1 MRGARLS
8 DPFVTLSSA
17 TFLDGLGVNTH
28 IPYTD
33 GEYASVSLI
42 ISDLEYLGIDELR
55 DGISDGAGGSAPLSH
70 YIEIAEAGEKFTFLV
85 GTGVESNA
93 DIEAELVEISA
104 VQQAVP
110 GSVIAIEG
118 ANEINNW
125 PVTFDGTS
133 GLQGALAMQ
142 AALYADVK
150 ADPALAG
157 VAVDYFTGYGA
168 GTVGIGPD
176 LSTTAGLADY
186 DTQHPYPNGNE
197 APAYW
202 VSRAAALGNASSA
215 NTPAVYTETGY
226 STDNVSPYVQE
237 VYTLDLLMDTAQQG
251 IAHTDL
257 YDLLDAYAPGSPQGD
272 DGYGLFDDTGA
283 PKPVA
288 VGIHNLTTILQDTI
302 AGGAGMPAGGLGY
315 SVGNLPAGGSSMLL
329 VKPDGADVIVLWAE
343 PQLWDNATDTQLSP
357 PTETVTVSL
366 DAVYATLSL
375 YDPVVGTTAIET
387 FTDTSRV
394 TLSLTDHPILLEV
407 SLEISGGD
415 PPPGGN
421 ALCFAA
427 GTYIRTASGEAR
439 VEDIVIGD
447 AVMTPAG
454 PRAVEWIGR
463 RSYAAAAI
471 AGNPLMLPVCI
482 RRGALAEA
490 VPGRDL
496 WVSPGHGIWIDGML
510 VPAWRLV
517 NGVSIIQPERGTPV
531 DYLHLELAEHALL
544 FAENCLAESYYDEGS
559 RRMFQ
564 NAASHR
570 PSFRSSA
577 PLPRLED
584 GFHLQH
590 IQRRL
595 WARAGLAGLP
605 EAQKLRGFVDVAGPH
620 ILTGWAQCEA
630 TPEVPVCLDVLL
642 DGTYLTSLL
651 ANRYRADL
659 RSAGLGSGIHGFE
672 LRLPRAG
679 RVEVRRAADQ
689 AVLPLTEA
697 ALATAA

>member
-1 MRGARLS
+1 MS

-33 GEYASVSLI
+33 GAYNSTSLI
-42 ISDLEYLGIDELR
+42 ISDLEYLGIDEVR
-55 DGISDGAGGSAPLSH
+55 DGISDGAWGSAPLSH
-70 YIEIAEAGEKFTFLV
+70 YIEIAEAGEKFTFLI
-85 GTGVESNA
+85 GNWVESNS
-93 DIEAELVEISA
+93 DIEAVLDQITAVE
-104 VQQAVP
+104 QAAP

-118 ANEINNW
+118 ANEINNS
-125 PVTFDGTS
+125 PVTFDGIS
-133 GLQGALAMQ
+133 GLQGALGMQ

-168 GTVGIGPD
+168 GTVGTGPD
-176 LSTTAGLADY
+176 LSTTSGLADY

-202 VSRAAALGNASSA
+202 VSRATALGNASSA
-215 NTPAVYTETGY
+215 STPAVYTETGY
-226 STDNVSPYVQE
+226 STNNVSPYVQE
-237 VYTLDLLMDTAQQG
+237 VYTLDLLMDTAQEG

-272 DGYGLFDDTGA
+272 DGYGLFDYTGA

-288 VGIHNLTTILQDTI
+288 VGIHDLTTILQQTI
-302 AGGAGMPAGGLGY
+302 AGGADMPAGGIGY
-315 SVGNLPAGGSSMLL
+315 AVSNLPADGNSMML

-343 PQLWDNATDTQLSP
+343 PQLWDNATNTQLTA

-366 DAVYATLSL
+366 DAYYATLSL
-375 YDPVVGTTAIET
+375 YDPVLGTTAIET
-387 FTDTSRV
+387 FTDASSV
-394 TLSLTDHPILLEV
+394 TLALTDHPVLLEV
-407 SLEISGGD
+407 SGGD
-415 PPPGGN
+415 PPPPVAADTF

-427 GTYIRTASGEAR
+427 GTSIRTPASEAK
-439 VEDIVIGD
+439 VEDIAIGD
-447 AVMTPAG
+447 LVMTPAG
-454 PRAVEWIGR
+454 PRAVVWIGR
-463 RSYAAAAI
+463 RSYEGAAI

-482 RRGALAEA
+482 RRGALAEG

-496 WVSPGHGIWIDGML
+496 WVSPGHGVWIDNVL
-510 VPAWRLV
+510 VPAWRLA
-517 NGVSIIQPERGTPV
+517 NGVSIIQPVQMGQV
-531 DYLHLELAEHALL
+531 DYIHLELAEHALL
-544 FAENCLAESYYDEGS
+544 FAENCLAESYYDEGG
-559 RRMFQ
+559 RHIFQ

-570 PSFRSSA
+570 PFRRPA
-577 PLPRLED
+577 GIPLPRLED

-595 WARAGLAGLP
+595 RARAGLAGLP
-605 EAQKLRGFVDVAGPH
+605 EAQRLRGFVDMAGPD
-620 ILTGWAQCEA
+620 ILAGWAQCEGA
-630 TPEVPVCLDVLL
+630 PEVPVCLDVLL
-642 DGTYLTSLL
+642 DGSYLTSLL
-651 ANRYRADL
+651 ANRYRADV
-659 RSAGLGSGIHGFE
+659 RAAGLGSGTHGFE

-689 AVLPLTEA
+689 AILPLTEA
-697 ALATAA
+697 ALAAAA

>member
-1 MRGARLS
+1 LS

-17 TFLDGLGVNTH
+17 SFLDGLGVNTH

-33 GEYASVSLI
+33 GEYGSVSLI
-42 ISDLEYLGIDELR
+42 ISDLQYLGIDELR
-55 DGISDGAGGSAPLSH
+55 DGISDGTLGSAPLWH
-70 YIEIAEAGEKFTFLV
+70 YIEIAEAGEKFTFLID
-85 GTGVESNA
+85 TGAESNA
-93 DIEAELVEISA
+93 DIEAELVEITA
-104 VQQAVP
+104 VEKAVP

-118 ANEINNW
+118 VNEINNW
-125 PVTFDGTS
+125 PVTFNGTS
-133 GLQGALAMQ
+133 GLQGALDLQ

-150 ADPALAG
+150 ADSALAG

-168 GTVGIGPD
+168 GTVGTGPD

-215 NTPAVYTETGY
+215 STPAVYTETGY

-283 PKPVA
+283 PKPA
-288 VGIHNLTTILQDTI
+288 AIGIHDLTTILQQTI
-302 AGGAGMPAGGLGY
+302 TGGADMPAGGLSY
-315 SVGNLPAGGSSMLL
+315 SVSNLPAGGNSMLL

-343 PQLWDNATDTQLSP
+343 PQLWDNATDTQLTP
-357 PTETVTVSL
+357 PTETVTISL
-366 DAVYATLSL
+366 DADYATLSL
-375 YDPVVGTTAIET
+375 YDPVLGTTAIET
-387 FTDTSRV
+387 FTDASHV
-394 TLSLTDHPILLEV
+394 TLSLTDHPILLE
-407 SLEISGGD
+407 ISGGD
-415 PPPGGN
+415 PAPDGN
-421 ALCFAA
+421 ALCFVT
-427 GTYIRTASGEAR
+427 GTYIRGLKGEAK
-439 VEDIVIGD
+439 VEDIAIGD
-447 AVMTPAG
+447 VVVTPAG

-471 AGNPLMLPVCI
+471 AGNPLMIPVCI
-482 RRGALAEA
+482 RRDALAEG

-496 WVSPGHGIWIDGML
+496 WVSPGHGIWIDNIL
-510 VPAWRLV
+510 IPAWRLT
-517 NGVSIIQPERGTPV
+517 NGVSIIQPERAAQV
-531 DYLHLELAEHALL
+531 DYIHLELAEHALL
-544 FAENCLAESYYDEGS
+544 FAENCLAESYYDEGA
-559 RRMFQ
+559 RQMFQ
-564 NAASHR
+564 NAASYRLPRR
-570 PSFRSSA
+570 PSA
-577 PLPRLED
+577 PPLPRLED

-595 WARAGLAGLP
+595 QARAGLACLP
-605 EAQKLRGFVDVAGPH
+605 EPATQKLRGFVDVAGPE
-620 ILTGWAQCEA
+620 IVAGWAQCEGA
-630 TPEVPVCLDVLL
+630 PDFPVRLDVLL

-659 RSAGLGSGIHGFE
+659 RTAGLGSGIHGFE

-679 RVEVRRAADQ
+679 RIEVRRAADQ
-689 AVLPLTEA
+689 VVLPLTEA
-697 ALATAA
+697 ALAAAA